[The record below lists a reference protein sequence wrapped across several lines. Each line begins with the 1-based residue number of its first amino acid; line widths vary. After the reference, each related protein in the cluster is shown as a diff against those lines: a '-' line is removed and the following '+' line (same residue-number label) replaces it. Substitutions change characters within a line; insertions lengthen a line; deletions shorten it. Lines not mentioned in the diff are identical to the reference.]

1 MEMITTPKDY
11 GEVKLCLKAIMDEK
25 QIKRGTLA
33 RCIGTRFEVIDRW
46 YNGNVD
52 KLDMDVL
59 ARICCVLKCEVG
71 DLLEYRHGESVTA
84 ASTPE
89 APAGSSVP
97 I

>member
-1 MEMITTPKDY
+1 MITTPKDY

-84 ASTPE
+84 ALTPG
-89 APAGSSVP
+89 APAGSSVS